1 MQSEEGW
8 INGGFFILD
17 SEVSE
22 YISGDEMPFESN
34 PLKILTEKNQLMA
47 FKHLGF
53 WSPVDTLREKNELE
67 ELWQNNIAPWVI

>member
-1 MQSEEGW
+1 
-8 INGGFFILD
+8 
-17 SEVSE
+17 
-22 YISGDEMPFESN
+22 MPFESN

-67 ELWQNNIAPWVI
+67 ELWQNNNAPWVI